1 MMVTTLI
8 KMGIDRK
15 QDEAAKVFGS
25 MVKISQEQ
33 ADLRLSLKGFRL
45 VDFFF

>member
-33 ADLRLSLKGFRL
+33 ADLIKRRSTNVWNR
-45 VDFFF
+45 